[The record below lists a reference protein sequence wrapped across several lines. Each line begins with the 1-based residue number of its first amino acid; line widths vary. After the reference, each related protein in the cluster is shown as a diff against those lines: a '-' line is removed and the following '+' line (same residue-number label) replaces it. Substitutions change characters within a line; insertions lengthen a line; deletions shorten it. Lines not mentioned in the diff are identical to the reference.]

1 MGEIVMEILQEKY
14 DICCALNFNR
24 YPVLHLDLAKDEIN
38 GMEGCYKGHT
48 VKIEM
53 EYKGEPLLYAG
64 NLCYYD
70 DTNQLVIS
78 STGTFLKATFDYSD
92 IIEMVDRA
100 QAPTINSM
108 DEGIVVVITNSE
120 KRKSAFP
127 VMTKLSSF
135 NPNCQTMAVIEG
147 DFKEIIEK
155 LAS

>member
-1 MGEIVMEILQEKY
+1 MEILQDKK

-24 YPVLHLDLAKDEIN
+24 YPVLHLDLARDKIQD
-38 GMEGCYKGHT
+38 MPGCYKGHL

-53 EYKGEPLLYAG
+53 EYKGESLFYAG

-70 DTNQLVIS
+70 DTKQLVITS
-78 STGTFLKATFDYSD
+78 VGTFLKATFDYSD
-92 IIEMVDRA
+92 IVEMVDRA

-120 KRKSAFP
+120 KRRSAFP

-135 NPNCQTMAVIEG
+135 NPNCQTLAIIEG
-147 DFKEIIEK
+147 DFTDIIER
-155 LAS
+155 LL

>member
-1 MGEIVMEILQEKY
+1 MKSYIVKEETNMEILQEKY

-24 YPVLHLDLAKDEIN
+24 YPVLHLDLTKDKIKD
-38 GMEGCYKGHT
+38 MEGCYKGHT

-78 STGTFLKATFDYSD
+78 SAGTFLKATFDYSD
-92 IIEMVDRA
+92 IIEMVDRS

-108 DEGIVVVITNSE
+108 DEGIVVVITNSDQYAHIAPDTYGE
-120 KRKSAFP
+120 KKIGSP
-127 VMTKLSSF
+127 MMKL
-135 NPNCQTMAVIEG
+135 EG
-147 DFKEIIEK
+147 
-155 LAS
+155 SM

>member
-1 MGEIVMEILQEKY
+1 MEILMDKK

-24 YPVLHLDLAKDEIN
+24 YPVLHLDLARDEIQD
-38 GMEGCYKGHT
+38 MPGCYKSQT
-48 VKIEM
+48 VRIEM
-53 EYKGEPLLYAG
+53 EYKGEPVFYAG
-64 NLCYYD
+64 NLSYYD
-70 DTNQLVIS
+70 DTKQLVITS
-78 STGTFLKATFDYSD
+78 AGTFLKATFDYSD
-92 IIEMVDRA
+92 IVEMVDRA

-147 DFKEIIEK
+147 DFTDIIERLK
-155 LAS
+155 

>member
-1 MGEIVMEILQEKY
+1 MEILMDKK

-24 YPVLHLDLAKDEIN
+24 YPVLHLDLAKDKIS

-48 VKIEM
+48 VKIEI
-53 EYKGEPLLYAG
+53 EYKGEPLFYAG

-78 STGTFLKATFDYSD
+78 SAGTFLKATFDYSD
-92 IIEMVDRA
+92 IVEMVDRA

-135 NPNCQTMAVIEG
+135 DPNKQTLAVIEG
-147 DFKEIIEK
+147 DFKEIVEK
-155 LAS
+155 IAS